1 MVFDRGNFNF
11 KSKIV
16 NEVDIFY
23 DQKYKK
29 LELQKFCDF
38 FDYLG

>member
-16 NEVDIFY
+16 NEVDK
-23 DQKYKK
+23 KYKK